1 MSFVFEKVGD
11 QKDLWKE
18 IGFRDLESEIIPYSK
33 YHLWC
38 ADKRNNIYLF
48 NIGNNRGDNPNYYD
62 LSYKMRII
70 RIAVVESIETG
81 ESKAQSVYNI
91 QKISIPRP
99 VWEERAEILKNIE
112 ESIDETVRSL
122 KLNVKVNIN
131 CDPECVETDYNG
143 R

>member
-1 MSFVFEKVGD
+1 
-11 QKDLWKE
+11 
-18 IGFRDLESEIIPYSK
+18 
-33 YHLWC
+33 
-38 ADKRNNIYLF
+38 
-48 NIGNNRGDNPNYYD
+48 
-62 LSYKMRII
+62 MRII

-91 QKISIPRP
+91 QKISIPRS

-131 CDPECVETDYNG
+131 CEPECVETDYNG

>member
-48 NIGNNRGDNPNYYD
+48 NIGNNQGDNPNYYD

-70 RIAVVESIETG
+70 VDAIV
-81 ESKAQSVYNI
+81 
-91 QKISIPRP
+91 
-99 VWEERAEILKNIE
+99 
-112 ESIDETVRSL
+112 
-122 KLNVKVNIN
+122 
-131 CDPECVETDYNG
+131 
-143 R
+143 

>member
-11 QKDLWKE
+11 KKDLWKE
-18 IGFRDLESEIIPYSK
+18 IGFRDLKSEIIPYSK

-38 ADKRNNIYLF
+38 ADKRNNIYLL
-48 NIGNNRGDNPNYYD
+48 NIGNNRGDSPNYYD

-91 QKISIPRP
+91 QKISIPQS
-99 VWEERAEILKNIE
+99 VWEEKAEILKNIE

>member
-18 IGFRDLESEIIPYSK
+18 IGFRDLESGMIPYSK

-38 ADKRNNIYLF
+38 ADKRNKIYLL
-48 NIGNNRGDNPNYYD
+48 NIGNNRGDSPNYYD

-70 RIAVVESIETG
+70 RISVVESIETG

-91 QKISIPRP
+91 QKISIPRS

>member
-18 IGFRDLESEIIPYSK
+18 IGFRDLESKMIPYSK

-38 ADKRNNIYLF
+38 ADKRNNIFLF
-48 NIGNNRGDNPNYYD
+48 NIGNNRGGTPDFYD
-62 LSYKMRII
+62 LSYKIRII

-91 QKISIPRP
+91 QKVSIPQS
-99 VWEERAEILKNIE
+99 VWEERAEIMKNIE
-112 ESIDETVRSL
+112 ESIIETVRSL
-122 KLNVKVNIN
+122 KLDIKVKIN

>member
-18 IGFRDLESEIIPYSK
+18 IGFRDLESKMIPYSK

-38 ADKRNNIYLF
+38 ADKRNNIFLF
-48 NIGNNRGDNPNYYD
+48 NIGNNRGDTPDCYD
-62 LSYKMRII
+62 LSYKIRII

-91 QKISIPRP
+91 QKVSIPQS
-99 VWEERAEILKNIE
+99 VWEERAEIMKNIE
-112 ESIDETVRSL
+112 ESIIETVRSL
-122 KLNVKVNIN
+122 KLDIKVKIN